1 MKKCAAVFAVSMLM
15 AGCDGKSPLTPSA
28 SQSVPPSQ
36 GTFTLSGTVTS
47 AGGAPVEGARVE
59 AVAQVPCTETPPN
72 PYPENTDLPPCMHDQ
87 TFGSDVT
94 DASGAF
100 ALANLPNA
108 YFTINVSKDGAWISD
123 GVYVQ
128 ADATV
133 TFTLPENPSAVARA
147 TRSRRVR
154 P

>member
-1 MKKCAAVFAVSMLM
+1 MKRFAAVCALSMLM
-15 AGCDGKSPLTPSA
+15 AGCEAQSPLAPTG
-28 SQSVPPSQ
+28 QSVPPSQ

-47 AGGAPVEGARVE
+47 AGGVPIEGARVE
-59 AVAQVPCTETPPN
+59 AVAQVPCTGNPPI
-72 PYPENTDLPPCMHDQ
+72 PYPDNSDPPPCVQDQ
-87 TFGSDVT
+87 TFGTDDT

-100 ALANLPNA
+100 SLANLPNA
-108 YFTINVSKDGAWISD
+108 YFTINVSKDGAWVSN

-133 TFTLPENPSAVARA
+133 ALTLPENPIAAVRA
-147 TRSRRVR
+147 TRSRRVG

>member
-1 MKKCAAVFAVSMLM
+1 MKRFAAVCAVSVLM
-15 AGCDGKSPLTPSA
+15 AGCDAQSPLTPSG

-47 AGGAPVEGARVE
+47 TGGAPVEGARVE

-72 PYPENTDLPPCMHDQ
+72 PYPDNSDPPPCMRDQ
-87 TFGSDVT
+87 TFGSDDT

-100 ALANLPNA
+100 SLTNLPNA
-108 YFTINVSKDGAWISD
+108 YFTINVSKDGAWASG

-133 TFTLPENPSAVARA
+133 ALTLPENPSAVVRA
-147 TRSRRVR
+147 TRSQRVR

>member
-1 MKKCAAVFAVSMLM
+1 MKRFAAVCAVSMLM
-15 AGCDGKSPLTPSA
+15 AGCDAQSPLTPSG

-47 AGGAPVEGARVE
+47 APGVPVEGARVE
-59 AVAQVPCTETPPN
+59 AVSQVPCTDNPPN
-72 PYPENTDLPPCMHDQ
+72 PYPGDSEPPPCMHDQ
-87 TFGSDVT
+87 MFGSDDT

-100 ALANLPNA
+100 SLANLPTA
-108 YFTINVSKDGAWISD
+108 YFTINVSKDGALVSS

-128 ADATV
+128 ADSTLE
-133 TFTLPENPSAVARA
+133 FTLPENPSAVVRA
-147 TRSRRVR
+147 TQSRRVR